1 MLASRRAVRSAEL
14 LMAGAKVQDTDLV
27 FCYGD
32 AKPWGDRYIYNH
44 YKKIVEKAGL
54 TKKIG
59 LRSLRHTFATL
70 SLEHDEL
77 HNVSRT
83 LGHSSIRTTHDIYGH
98 RLAGTGRKASKR
110 FEQALKQR
118 SA

>member
-1 MLASRRAVRSAEL
+1 MCTALPWARRARVVRR
-14 LMAGAKVQDTDLV
+14 GKDLGLGGIRAYRV
-27 FCYGD
+27 
-32 AKPWGDRYIYNH
+32 
-44 YKKIVEKAGL
+44 IVRL
-54 TKKIG
+54 N
-59 LRSLRHTFATL
+59 LQ
-70 SLEHDEL
+70 HDEIQ
-77 HNVSRT
+77 NISRT